1 MEVLTPTCRASL
13 NASDVAFILA
23 ALLPGSENP
32 EALERLLADDS
43 TRDDVLDHPL
53 LFRALLENRD
63 HIPISTQLYFYV
75 VCRHVLRENG
85 INDRDVADYVAS
97 LLANNVR
104 SERLFDRDSNR
115 SQRAAPFYVQ
125 EMVEAISRAAPYERF
140 LLTTSVANRSLFFSG
155 LFPNHLNERTRRRGA
170 PDLEFYDNIGAA
182 HYRVASTHVLAQEFE
197 LADVFEV
204 LGHCFSE
211 ARHALNH
218 FSSKYATWGA
228 N

>member
-1 MEVLTPTCRASL
+1 MEVLTPKCRASL

-53 LFRALLENRD
+53 LFRALLENRG

-75 VCRHVLRENG
+75 VCRHVLREHG
-85 INDRDVADYVAS
+85 ITDRDVADYVAS
-97 LLANNVR
+97 LMAAYVR
-104 SERLFDRDSNR
+104 SEQLFDRPSNQSR
-115 SQRAAPFYVQ
+115 RAAPFYVQ
-125 EMVEAISRAAPYERF
+125 EMVEAINRAAPYEKF

-155 LFPNHLNERTRRRGA
+155 LFPGHLNERTLRRGA
-170 PDLEFYDNIGAA
+170 PDLEYYDSVGAA

-197 LADVFEV
+197 LVDVFEV

-211 ARHALNH
+211 ARHALNQ
-218 FSSKYATWGA
+218 FSSRYASWGH